1 MGYVGPDVGREG
13 IGIEIEVRGRL
24 EEGKIVRPPF
34 YDPSKYGYSR
44 KRQVPSSDVA
54 NA

>member
-1 MGYVGPDVGREG
+1 MRYVAPEIGREG

-44 KRQVPSSDVA
+44 RKQVTS
-54 NA
+54 